1 MRSARAAI
9 TLVKM
14 RPAVRNIILALMLAI
29 AVTTVLPEED
39 LEIFDGCN
47 ADTYSVPTRQ
57 RISLFH
63 QVNNIIISYH
73 NTYQSKVKSHAKFA
87 IKFLITLRVL
97 TKNNKSGVS
106 SHKFKTKIHL
116 TCSHNTVFADT
127 DLQHF
132 ILHSCQ
138 YKIIRNP
145 LVMKSFIHRSMTSE
159 TSSNPLSSQ
168 YNSSQADMMCRGT
181 WMEI

>member
-1 MRSARAAI
+1 
-9 TLVKM
+9 
-14 RPAVRNIILALMLAI
+14 MLAI

-39 LEIFDGCN
+39 LEIFDGCS

-57 RISLFH
+57 KISLFH
-63 QVNNIIISYH
+63 QVNIIII
-73 NTYQSKVKSHAKFA
+73 V
-87 IKFLITLRVL
+87 IIIL
-97 TKNNKSGVS
+97 TKAKLKSREIRDKISNHTMSVNKNNTSGVS

-168 YNSSQADMMCRGT
+168 YNSSQADMMYRGT